1 MHPWPFGTVWLV
13 YSDTKASEKISS
25 IINNKY
31 FCSDVKKL
39 SPVYQTS
46 ICEAFHSVVI
56 NFAPKSTA
64 FTYNGMLARYL
75 MCSHL
80 LHNFHLTLHDF
91 LDYRLHLAALHY
103 NENSGRNQAETKQG
117 KKDTH
122 SCTLNTK
129 EVGTLFESWW
139 KTPLMASYC
148 TYIIS

>member
-1 MHPWPFGTVWLV
+1 M

-25 IINNKY
+25 IIHNKY
-31 FCSDVKKL
+31 FRSDVKKL

-75 MCSHL
+75 MCSQL
-80 LHNFHLTLHDF
+80 LHGFQLTLHDF

-117 KKDTH
+117 EKRYALLYPKYKGGGH
-122 SCTLNTK
+122 IVRK
-129 EVGTLFESWW
+129 
-139 KTPLMASYC
+139 LMEDC
-148 TYIIS
+148 TYGKLLHIYH